1 MDRRHPSRVGLDGGT
16 LAPEKRMRMR
26 RILVPFDNSDPSLD
40 ALAYGR
46 VLARGFKANL
56 VAFLALGE
64 EPATGEVGIAE
75 HRQDDAD
82 RLLANALA
90 SEESEPLTVERIVR
104 WGDPAEQIENL
115 ATEIEADL
123 VVMGTHGRKGLA
135 RTFLGSVTETV
146 LRASSRPV
154 VTLRGPANEH
164 LRLPKH
170 LLVATDFGAHS
181 TQALA
186 YAVELA
192 CVLGAQI
199 TIANAFA
206 TPLPVLTGET
216 SLLNPEVFD
225 QLVIS
230 SGTALADAATS
241 FRGHGV
247 TINTELR
254 EGDAPRVVHDLA
266 VELGVDLVVL
276 GTHGR
281 QGLARA
287 VLGSVA
293 EQILRDAP
301 VPVLTVPSRLA
312 DTPLFAGGR
321 GTIARA

>member
-1 MDRRHPSRVGLDGGT
+1 
-16 LAPEKRMRMR
+16 MRMR
-26 RILVPFDNSDPSLD
+26 KILVPFDNSEPSLD

-46 VLARGFKANL
+46 VLARGLHASL
-56 VAFLALGE
+56 VAFLALGD

-75 HRQDDAD
+75 HRQEDGDE
-82 RLLANALA
+82 LLAAA
-90 SEESEPLTVERIVR
+90 VATTEDDPVTVERVVR
-104 WGDPAEQIENL
+104 WGDPAEQIERL
-115 ATEIEADL
+115 AGEIEADL
-123 VVMGTHGRKGLA
+123 LVMGTHGRKGLA
-135 RTFLGSVTETV
+135 RTFLGSVAETV
-146 LRASSRPV
+146 LRGSSRPV
-154 VTLRGPANEH
+154 VTLRGPAKQH

-181 TQALA
+181 TQAIA

-192 CVLGAQI
+192 FVLGAEV

-206 TPLPVLTGET
+206 MPLPVLTGET
-216 SLLNPEVFD
+216 SMLNPEVFD

-230 SGTALADAATS
+230 SGTALADAATK
-241 FRGHGV
+241 FRGYGV
-247 TINTELR
+247 TIHTELR

-266 VELGVDLVVL
+266 LELGVDLVVL

-293 EQILRDAP
+293 EQILRDAT

-312 DTPLFAGGR
+312 ESPLSAEGR